1 MNGFIQNNSFKSNKM
16 WVGTIES
23 VAKQLWNLIPDYD
36 VTYQVAKYYVQK
48 RIEDS
53 TEECRRYHVNRL
65 KDNKIPKVMRE
76 KKRIIAL
83 MGPPLSRLN
92 DRRPIWGPISNEKKN
107 TFTAMIRFMSSERG
121 VRTPYWRVYSA
132 AWGIPDLDKEK
143 VTIRDKINDMN
154 KIPIS
159 IVKQVAQGI
168 WVDQRRGPNFWFR
181 MDVNYN

>member
-1 MNGFIQNNSFKSNKM
+1 M
-16 WVGTIES
+16 WVKVIQDIAG
-23 VAKQLWNLIPDYD
+23 QLCDIIPDYD
-36 VTYQVAKYYVQK
+36 VNYQIAKYYVQK

-53 TEECRRYHVNRL
+53 IEECRRYHINCC
-65 KDNKIPKVMRE
+65 KNNKIPKVMRE

-121 VRTPYWRVYSA
+121 VRTPYWRTYAA
-132 AWGIPDLDKEK
+132 AWGIQDLDKEK
-143 VTIRDKINDMN
+143 LTIRDKLNDMN

-159 IVKQVAQGI
+159 IVKQIAQGI
-168 WVDQRRGPNFWFR
+168 WVDQRRGPNFWYR
-181 MDVNYN
+181 MDVDYS

>member
-1 MNGFIQNNSFKSNKM
+1 MWGKIIQN
-16 WVGTIES
+16 
-23 VAKQLWNLIPDYD
+23 VAEQLHDIIPDYD
-36 VTYQVAKYYVQK
+36 VSYQVAKYYVKK

-83 MGPPLSRLN
+83 MGPP

-107 TFTAMIRFMSSERG
+107 TFLAMIRFMSSERG
-121 VRTPYWRVYSA
+121 VRTPYWRVYAS

-143 VTIRDKINDMN
+143 ITIRDKINDMN